1 VVGNLDERGGDPF
14 GDPWDGLSLREQPS
28 GDEPD
33 EDPRTAPQKSPG
45 WSLPASTAQRPP
57 DPARRSGSASG
68 GGLRT
73 WLVLGALVAALVAAV
88 AAGGLAGRPQDE
100 AAEWHLAS
108 PLRLAL
114 GDGGRPSPQRAVSAE
129 RLGVPRL
136 PPSHAGPHEFMAY
149 QSDGVTPVAYD
160 PCRPIPYVINPRT
173 APPGAE
179 ALVAQAVQRIA
190 EITGLQFELEGTTDE
205 PANPERGAFQP
216 DRYGDRW
223 APVLIAWSDPGELPV
238 LDGEVVGIGGS
249 TAIEAG
255 PRSHLVYVTGM
266 VALDGPQLA
275 GIASGA
281 NGRAYVQG
289 VILHELGH
297 LLGLDHVDDPRQLMH
312 ARGRFAHPQSGDVT
326 GLVRLGGGPCFDRL

>member
-1 VVGNLDERGGDPF
+1 VVGNLDERSGDPF
-14 GDPWDGLSLREQPS
+14 GDPWDGLSLRPA
-28 GDEPD
+28 GDERVD
-33 EDPRTAPQKSPG
+33 DPRAAPRKSSG
-45 WSLPASTAQRPP
+45 WSLPASTAQRPA
-57 DPARRSGSASG
+57 DPVRRGGIASR

-73 WLVLGALVAALVAAV
+73 WLVLGALVAAIIAAV
-88 AAGGLAGRPQDE
+88 AAGGLAGQPQDE
-100 AAEWHLAS
+100 AAEWRLAS

-114 GDGGRPSPQRAVSAE
+114 GDGARPSPQRAVSSE

-136 PPSHAGPHEFMAY
+136 PPSHQGPHEFMAH
-149 QSDGVTPVAYD
+149 QSDGATPVAYD

-179 ALVAQAVQRIA
+179 ALVGGAVQRIA
-190 EITGLQFELEGTTDE
+190 EITGLRFELEGMTDE
-205 PANPERGAFQP
+205 PATPERAAFQP

-249 TAIEAG
+249 TAIQAG

-266 VALDGPQLA
+266 VALDGPQLG
-275 GIASGA
+275 GIVSSA

-326 GLVRLGGGPCFDRL
+326 GLVQLGAGPCFDPL